1 MLEIDLKGVE
11 KFIQEV
17 SWDIASNI
25 ETNTEAVV
33 DYDTA
38 DFEVSGKQIKLVGVN
53 LEEWYIRDIVED
65 VLKSY
70 FKDHLQDQD

>member
-1 MLEIDLKGVE
+1 MLELNLKGVD
-11 KFIQEV
+11 KFIQDL
-17 SWDIASNI
+17 SFDIASNI
-25 ETNTEAVV
+25 ESNTMSVI

-38 DFEVSGKQIKLVGVN
+38 DFEVDGKEIKLVGVN

-70 FKDHLQDQD
+70 FKEHLQES